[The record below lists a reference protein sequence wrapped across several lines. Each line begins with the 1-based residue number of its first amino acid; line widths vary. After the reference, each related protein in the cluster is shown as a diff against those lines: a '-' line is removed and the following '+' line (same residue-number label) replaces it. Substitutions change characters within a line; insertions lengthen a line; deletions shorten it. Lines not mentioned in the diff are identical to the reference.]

1 MRPASSGR
9 FVNNTCGGGIGAR
22 TNTPVH
28 GRSGGIPTKD
38 AVAEVE
44 TLDAAA
50 DDLGVAFELGEL
62 TTIDAGADI
71 EVASLASPIRIESD
85 VAVADSITTGKSG
98 VGVANLVIAHRVS
111 GVRPSR
117 VRCVSARIIRTLVSR
132 T

>member
-1 MRPASSGR
+1 M
-9 FVNNTCGGGIGAR
+9 
-22 TNTPVH
+22 
-28 GRSGGIPTKD
+28 D

-50 DDLGVAFELGEL
+50 DDVGVAFELGEL

-85 VAVADSITTGKSG
+85 VAVADSITAGKPG
-98 VGVANLVIAHRVS
+98 VGGANLVIARRVS
-111 GVRPSR
+111 GVTPSR
-117 VRCVSARIIRTLVSR
+117 LRRVSARIIAALVSG